1 MKRVYSGW
9 AVLALVLAA
18 TACSGADGESSPG
31 HEPSTPASSNA
42 SEPTT
47 SVPAAPAAA
56 TPATPNTPAGEATP
70 TAANNGSVDTPANV
84 PSAPAAT
91 PANAAPTP
99 SAPALENSILGTIT
113 DLGTG
118 NPADG
123 LGGVGTL
130 ANAVKVRLSQLVGGT
145 LSVLGETNVGPNG
158 TYSLGI
164 PAQAGTLV
172 AEALDAVGNVLGA
185 VVIDNVAA
193 NVVAPPMT
201 SETSLEAAIVLS
213 AASCPGAVF
222 PVDSQIDLSLVQ
234 GVLGLID
241 SDLTKAITSAIAG
254 GVDPAHLVEALVNAV
269 TAAVHA
275 QTGVLSTVNVTVAG
289 DPAHVRAQ
297 VAARLAFTST
307 LANSLANVA
316 QADKIVF
323 AAVHAAAQIEAKLTA
338 DAVKQIIVVAGAS
351 QDLVDQ
357 ATAVGNALL
366 AAVAKATNIPALQQA
381 QLDFVSDLLG
391 SVNGGTK
398 GGLIGT
404 LLTQTTGTVNSL
416 LGSVLGQVE
425 TLANNLDAN
434 LGNNM
439 AGMGAT
445 DVCIDVNAA
454 AKLDLNLQSVS
465 GSLTQFVADVAALGP
480 DLLKGGNG
488 KLPLTALTD
497 LLTTAQVLL
506 RGLLP

>member
-9 AVLALVLAA
+9 ATLALVLAA
-18 TACSGADGESSPG
+18 TACSGADGGSSPG
-31 HEPSTPASSNA
+31 HDPSTPTSTNG
-42 SEPTT
+42 SEPAA
-47 SVPAAPAAA
+47 SAPAAPA
-56 TPATPNTPAGEATP
+56 TPTTPNTPASDATP
-70 TAANNGSVDTPANV
+70 TATNTGSVDTPGSV

-91 PANAAPTP
+91 PGTNAAPTP
-99 SAPALENSILGTIT
+99 DVPALENSILGTIT

-130 ANAVKVRLSQLVGGT
+130 ANAVTVRVSQLVGGT
-145 LSVLGETNVGPNG
+145 LSLLGETNVGPNG
-158 TYSLGI
+158 TYTLGI
-164 PAQAGTLV
+164 PGQAGTLV

-201 SETSLEAAIVLS
+201 SETSLEAAIVIN
-213 AASCPGAVF
+213 AASCAGAVF
-222 PVDSQIDLSLVQ
+222 PVDSQVDLSLVQ
-234 GVLGLID
+234 NVLGLID
-241 SDLTKAITSAIAG
+241 SDLTKAITSAIAN

-275 QTGVLSTVNVTVAG
+275 QTGVISVVNVTAAG

-307 LANSLANVA
+307 LASSLANVA

-338 DAVKQIIVVAGAS
+338 EAVKHIIEVAGAS

-357 ATAVGNALL
+357 VTAIGNALI

-391 SVNGGTK
+391 SVNGGSN

-416 LGSVLGQVE
+416 LGSVLGQVQ
-425 TLANNLDAN
+425 TLAGDLDATLTNNLP
-434 LGNNM
+434 GT
-439 AGMGAT
+439 GMT

-465 GSLTQFVADVAALGP
+465 GSLTQFVTDVAALAP

-488 KLPLTALTD
+488 KLPLAALTD